1 MTLLDTSD
9 TLRTMTT
16 RVQPPGPRG
25 HFLLGNLPE
34 FGTDVLGFFTSAA
47 RTHGDIA
54 YMRLAGRPAYLLTSP
69 AHIEQV
75 LVTQHQNFIKHSF
88 FWRHV
93 GAVFGNG
100 LLTSEGS
107 FWLRQR
113 RLAQPAFHRDR
124 IAVYGDVMIEYAE
137 RMLDGWTAGETR
149 EVHDDLMHVTLLI
162 VCKVLFDADVAG
174 DVRAVGEA
182 LDMALKEVAARFR
195 RPFRIPDALPFPGNI
210 RYRRAVR
217 ALDDVVYRIIADHH
231 VRGGRGDLLDM
242 LMQARDDDGAP
253 MSDRQLRDEAI
264 TIMLAGHETTA
275 LALSWTL
282 ALLSA
287 NPAADAEL
295 RRELDEVLG
304 DRPPTVAD
312 VPRLRY
318 TEMVV
323 MEGMRLYPPA
333 YALGREAIAECEIGG
348 YRIPAGATLFM
359 SPWVMHR
366 DPRFFDEPLEFRPA
380 RWADGL
386 ATRLP
391 RFAYFPFGG
400 GPRICIGN
408 RFAMMEA
415 VLLLACIARRFR
427 LVMDP
432 SCRLV
437 PFPSITLR
445 AAHGVRMQVQAPA
458 TTAKRNHGGRGG
470 H

>member
-1 MTLLDTSD
+1 
-9 TLRTMTT
+9 MTT
-16 RVQPPGPRG
+16 RLQPPGPRG

-54 YMRLAGRPAYLLTSP
+54 YMRLAGRPAYLLTNP

-124 IAVYGDVMIEYAE
+124 IAAYGEVMIAYTE
-137 RMLDGWTAGETR
+137 RMLDEWTAGETR
-149 EVHDDLMHVTLLI
+149 EVHDDLMHLTLLI

-182 LDMALKEVAARFR
+182 LDLALKEVAARFR
-195 RPFRIPDALPFPGNI
+195 RPFRIPDALPIPGNI

-217 ALDDVVYRIIADHH
+217 ALDDVVYRIIADHQTH
-231 VRGGRGDLLDM
+231 GSRGDLLDM
-242 LMQARDDDGAP
+242 LMQARDEEGAP

-295 RRELDEVLG
+295 RRELEEIVG

-348 YRIPAGATLFM
+348 YRIPAGGTLFM

-366 DPRFFDEPLEFRPA
+366 DPRFFEDPLEFRPA

-386 ATRLP
+386 AARLP

-432 SCRLV
+432 ACRLV

-445 AAHGVRMQVQAPA
+445 AAHGVRMQVQA
-458 TTAKRNHGGRGG
+458 RGLASRVG
-470 H
+470 HAAADAGPWPS

>member
-1 MTLLDTSD
+1 MQQPQRSEHTRDRNGVTS
-9 TLRTMTT
+9 RTG
-16 RVQPPGPRG
+16 QPPGPTG

-34 FGTDVLGFFTSAA
+34 FGTDVLGFFTKAA
-47 RTHGDIA
+47 RTYGDIA
-54 YMRLAGRPAYLLTSP
+54 STRLAGRPAYLLSHP
-69 AHIEQV
+69 DYIEQV
-75 LVTQHQNFIKHSF
+75 LVGQHQNFIKHSF

-93 GAVFGNG
+93 GAIFGNG

-113 RLAQPAFHRDR
+113 RLSQPAFHRDR
-124 IAVYGDVMIEYAE
+124 ITAYGDAMVAHTE
-137 RMLDGWTAGETR
+137 RMLDGWRAGQTR
-149 EVHDDLMHVTLLI
+149 EVHDDLMHLTLMI
-162 VCKVLFDADVAG
+162 VAKVLFDADVAS
-174 DVRAVGEA
+174 DVDAVGRA
-182 LDMALKEVAARFR
+182 LDLALKEIAVRFR
-195 RPFRIPDALPFPGNI
+195 RPFRIPDGLPLPGNI

-217 ALDDVVYRIIADHH
+217 ALDDVVYRIIAEHH
-231 VRGGRGDLLDM
+231 RRAGRGDLLDL

-253 MSDRQLRDEAI
+253 MTDRQLRDEAI

-282 ALLSA
+282 TLLSA
-287 NPAADAEL
+287 NPDVDAAL
-295 RRELDEVLG
+295 HRELDEVLG
-304 DRPPTVAD
+304 DRAPTAAD

-366 DPRFFDEPLEFRPA
+366 DPRWFERPLEFIPD
-380 RWADGL
+380 RWANG
-386 ATRLP
+386 AASRLP

-427 LVMDP
+427 LVLDP
-432 SCRLV
+432 ACVLK

-445 AAHGVRMQVQAPA
+445 AANGVRMMVEA
-458 TTAKRNHGGRGG
+458 RR
-470 H
+470 